1 MKLQRKQKLLC
12 IEEWRE
18 YGKRLLLTPFRAWY
32 VWSSERIKK
41 RVVDNT
47 LLSAFLRRKK
57 RMLLYSKFKLWA
69 HQAIYGKVE
78 SMHTRLELVRVID
91 EQKRF
96 CKALEEALRVKT
108 EA

>member
-1 MKLQRKQKLLC
+1 
-12 IEEWRE
+12 
-18 YGKRLLLTPFRAWY
+18 
-32 VWSSERIKK
+32 
-41 RVVDNT
+41 
-47 LLSAFLRRKK
+47 
-57 RMLLYSKFKLWA
+57 MLLYSKFKLWA